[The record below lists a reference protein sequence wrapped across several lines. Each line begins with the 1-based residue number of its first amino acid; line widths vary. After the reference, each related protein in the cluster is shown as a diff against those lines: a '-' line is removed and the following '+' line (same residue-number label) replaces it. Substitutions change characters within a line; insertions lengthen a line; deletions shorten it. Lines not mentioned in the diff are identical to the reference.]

1 MNFVFISPQFPKTY
15 WNFCDRLKR
24 NGVTTLGIGDTP
36 YDQLDEPVRASLTE
50 YYKVNSLENYDEV
63 FRAVAYFS
71 FRYGKIDWLESN
83 NEYWLE
89 QDARLRTDFHI
100 TTGVNSDEIAN
111 FKSKAAMKP
120 FYEKAGV
127 PTARFHHAVNR
138 REDQKFIDLVG
149 YPVIAKPNVGVGA
162 NDTYKLENEED
173 FDRFCENRP
182 AVPYIMEEFVT
193 GDIYSYDA
201 ITDADCNII
210 FETMTIWPPSIMDIV
225 NQGLELAYYTAGGPL
240 PEKFARVGRN
250 TVKAFGVKSRF
261 VHMEFFCL
269 TKAKKGLGEVGDFV
283 GLEVNM
289 RPAGGYTPDMFNFAG
304 SVDVY
309 QIWAD
314 MIAFNESRQN
324 MDLEKFYCVYASQR
338 DGKAYLHSHEEIL
351 SAYGSRM
358 VMCDRIPEILSAA
371 MGNQMY
377 TVKLKTKE
385 ETDAF
390 IRYVTERRE

>member
-1 MNFVFISPQFPKTY
+1 
-15 WNFCDRLKR
+15 
-24 NGVTTLGIGDTP
+24 
-36 YDQLDEPVRASLTE
+36 
-50 YYKVNSLENYDEV
+50 
-63 FRAVAYFS
+63 
-71 FRYGKIDWLESN
+71 
-83 NEYWLE
+83 
-89 QDARLRTDFHI
+89 
-100 TTGVNSDEIAN
+100 
-111 FKSKAAMKP
+111 
-120 FYEKAGV
+120 
-127 PTARFHHAVNR
+127 
-138 REDQKFIDLVG
+138 
-149 YPVIAKPNVGVGA
+149 
-162 NDTYKLENEED
+162 
-173 FDRFCENRP
+173 
-182 AVPYIMEEFVT
+182 
-193 GDIYSYDA
+193 
-201 ITDADCNII
+201 
-210 FETMTIWPPSIMDIV
+210 
-225 NQGLELAYYTAGGPL
+225 
-240 PEKFARVGRN
+240 
-250 TVKAFGVKSRF
+250 
-261 VHMEFFCL
+261 MEFFCL